1 MLNVK
6 SFCSSTAGLVTVA
19 AVLILAVLVA
29 FAIGGDWSGGLI
41 GSVILIAFVAVVVIG
56 RRRSDTLNVM
66 SGLGDERSRHLYMQ
80 ACAFAGTVMSVVIP
94 GWWLVTVAQGKP
106 NTTLDL
112 LAAIFG
118 LSFIFA
124 SAVLARRS

>member
-6 SFCSSTAGLVTVA
+6 SFCSSTRGLVTFG
-19 AVLILAVLVA
+19 AVLILAVFLA
-29 FAIGGDWSGGLI
+29 FALGGDWSGAVI
-41 GSVILIAFVAVVVIG
+41 SSVILIAFLAVVAVG
-56 RRRSDTLNVM
+56 RRHSDTLNVM
-66 SGLGDERSRHLYMQ
+66 SGLGDERSRHLYLR
-80 ACAFAGTVMSVVIP
+80 ASAFAGTVMALVIP
-94 GWWLVTVAQGKP
+94 AWWLVTVAQGKP
-106 NTTLDL
+106 NTTLNL